1 MRTVIKENFKFCF
14 GDGNVGEEIMVRK
27 ESERGKGCTRK
38 RWLIRFILMCL
49 HGCMLKN
56 ESDSGVEK
64 KVLVTAKDAEKIK
77 NE

>member
-1 MRTVIKENFKFCF
+1 MVSVRGAMRTVIKENFKFCF

-27 ESERGKGCTRK
+27 ESARGEGCTRK

-56 ESDSGVEK
+56 ESDARFRV
-64 KVLVTAKDAEKIK
+64 
-77 NE
+77 